1 MIIGRKAVLIIHGF
15 VGTTK
20 DEEAL
25 FYYLNHYRKYDVYN
39 FVLKGHDRLT
49 NDISYQDWIDDAT
62 THLNRLISYG
72 YKNIIVIGH
81 SMGGVLASYLAANYP
96 KYVKKLVLLAPA
108 LDYLAYGKGNLFENI
123 KTSFKIV
130 KDYSMAEVVGRT
142 IKTSPVMLTQFMKL
156 VNNYQDILSKVK
168 CPLLIM
174 HGNNDAIVP
183 CKSSEEVFK
192 IALAKYKYLIIL
204 DNVDHDI
211 FRSDKT
217 DVIVQTIY
225 SFLKNKQSI
234 KKINK
239 L

>member
-1 MIIGRKAVLIIHGF
+1 MILRRKAILIIHGF

-25 FYYLNHYRKYDVYN
+25 FYYLNHFRKYDVYN
-39 FVLKGHDRLT
+39 FVLKGHDRVT
-49 NDISYQDWIDDAT
+49 NDISYQDWIEDAEN
-62 THLNRLISYG
+62 HLEKIKSYG
-72 YKNIIVIGH
+72 YHNIIVIGH
-81 SMGGVLASYLAANYP
+81 SMGGVLASYLAYKYP
-96 KYVKKLVLLAPA
+96 KYVKRLVLLAPA
-108 LDYLAYGKGNLFENI
+108 FDYLAYGKGNLFENI
-123 KTSFKIV
+123 KSSIKII
-130 KDYSMAEVVGRT
+130 KDYSVAEVVGRS

-156 VNNYQDILSKVK
+156 VNNYQDILNKVK

-183 CKSSEEVFK
+183 YKSSEEVYK
-192 IALAKYKYLIIL
+192 IALSKYKYLITL
-204 DNVDHDI
+204 DGIDHDI

-217 DVIVQTIY
+217 DIIVKTIY
-225 SFLKNKQSI
+225 KFLKRNTSV